1 MTARTVAVNE
11 RGSPIGEDHHN
22 ARYTNG
28 EIEMVLKLRDE
39 GAGYGTIAKLVEMP
53 KSTVQSICNARRRC
67 QTAARWKSVPD

>member
-11 RGSPIGEDHHN
+11 AGLRIGEGHQN
-22 ARYTNG
+22 CKYTDG

-39 GAGYGTIAKLVEMP
+39 GMGYGAIAKLVEMP

-67 QTAARWKSVPD
+67 QTAARWKSVPN